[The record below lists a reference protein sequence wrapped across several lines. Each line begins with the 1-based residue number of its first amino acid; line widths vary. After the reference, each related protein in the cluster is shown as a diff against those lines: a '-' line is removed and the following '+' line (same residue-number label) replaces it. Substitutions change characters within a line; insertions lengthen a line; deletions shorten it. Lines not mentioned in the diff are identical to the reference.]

1 MCETSFEHLLA
12 NLLSLEKVALNKESS
27 EEIRDDRNLEYIKQ
41 SILGEIKKIDLQR
54 LRSTRYIS
62 KAMSDDENF
71 SLSVAQ
77 FMYKVDNLE
86 VKFKKAMK
94 SIENWLTSFN
104 QESRIDSSADLIS
117 ELKTQN
123 KLLIEK
129 LKETEGRSQNNQSMM
144 SSCYIPNSVDSKS
157 YERQIMWLK
166 EIHATEIKHMQT
178 SHDKIL

>member
-94 SIENWLTSFN
+94 SIEN
-104 QESRIDSSADLIS
+104 
-117 ELKTQN
+117 
-123 KLLIEK
+123 
-129 LKETEGRSQNNQSMM
+129 
-144 SSCYIPNSVDSKS
+144 
-157 YERQIMWLK
+157 
-166 EIHATEIKHMQT
+166 
-178 SHDKIL
+178 